1 MFESDNKN
9 KSNRSK
15 NKQVG
20 LHQIKKLLH
29 GKETINIMK
38 RQLTEWEK
46 MFAQNISDKGLIS
59 NI

>member
-1 MFESDNKN
+1 MFESDTKN